1 MFWTTRLVYS
11 DRKSGHFEILVSVEV
26 HFFCYPPDLYYELSP
41 FKSQVEELQEDGKL
55 KTEDQALSE
64 QEQVEPKELKD
75 DEESFKKLKTDDQP
89 SDEQENEAELKQNEL
104 FIPNLIVR
112 TLEGKN
118 SAVIL

>member
-1 MFWTTRLVYS
+1 MRNHL
-11 DRKSGHFEILVSVEV
+11 
-26 HFFCYPPDLYYELSP
+26 
-41 FKSQVEELQEDGKL
+41 
-55 KTEDQALSE
+55 
-64 QEQVEPKELKD
+64 
-75 DEESFKKLKTDDQP
+75 KKLKTDDQP